1 MSANDDEPN
10 VETEVLSARATQ
22 AMEDLSEKIA
32 VVKADL
38 EQLEIKLNEHQGEKG
53 DAAGANV
60 VPMETG
66 EGSGPDGDK
75 LFQEAV
81 EMIAEK
87 ELLLKEDPTGKKFF
101 PVTNYKFSYTVGYC
115 RLHGG
120 RGQPC
125 VFLVNR

>member
-10 VETEVLSARATQ
+10 VETEALSARATQ

-38 EQLEIKLNEHQGEKG
+38 EQLEIKLNENQGEKG
-53 DAAGANV
+53 DAASANV

-66 EGSGPDGDK
+66 EGGGPDGDK

-87 ELLLKEDPTGKKFF
+87 ELLLKEDPTGKRVSIFA
-101 PVTNYKFSYTVGYC
+101 
-115 RLHGG
+115 
-120 RGQPC
+120 
-125 VFLVNR
+125 